1 MEPVVTEAGS
11 QDLSVGKKQRR
22 GSVFLLSYKN
32 TNLSVCATGIDGP
45 GQILP
50 EMATVRGRGGKS

>member
-11 QDLSVGKKQRR
+11 QDLSVGKKNKGEGVCFCFHTRM
-22 GSVFLLSYKN
+22 L
-32 TNLSVCATGIDGP
+32 NLSVCATGIDGP

-50 EMATVRGRGGKS
+50 EMVTVRG